1 MPKKSTLL
9 VSTEGESLLQGDGKS
24 YYENTITVVSRT
36 SMDTIVTKSITTITS
51 ITIIPTIIQTF
62 ISISTIMILFCRSAI
77 PDHRK
82 KQLVKFVA
90 ELNPC
95 STYEPSFVRNHF
107 TDFTDFATSI
117 SVTSVTRFRRE
128 ALSHKD
134 FRVFGDTDPPTSF
147 LFCFLAIFL
156 KVFKNLH
163 FQDCASRFQ
172 RKRSQ
177 SGFL

>member
-1 MPKKSTLL
+1 MLLDSTG
-9 VSTEGESLLQGDGKS
+9 GESLLQGDGKS

-62 ISISTIMILFCRSAI
+62 ISISSIMILFCRSAI
-77 PDHRK
+77 PDRRK

-134 FRVFGDTDPPTSF
+134 FRVFGDTDPPTSSF
-147 LFCFLAIFL
+147 FKFSRIYIF
-156 KVFKNLH
+156 KTVRVA
-163 FQDCASRFQ
+163 FQGRGANRDYYNSSSR
-172 RKRSQ
+172 
-177 SGFL
+177 